1 MNENIHINL
10 NTFIQANKKNQK
22 CLCWVN
28 QVQGKSCCC
37 DKKKYGFLTLPRCL
51 DLHPFGIQKCYGKM
65 PCFVDF

>member
-22 CLCWVN
+22 CLCCVN

-37 DKKKYGFLTLPRCL
+37 DKKVWFLNPT
-51 DLHPFGIQKCYGKM
+51 QM
-65 PCFVDF
+65 S